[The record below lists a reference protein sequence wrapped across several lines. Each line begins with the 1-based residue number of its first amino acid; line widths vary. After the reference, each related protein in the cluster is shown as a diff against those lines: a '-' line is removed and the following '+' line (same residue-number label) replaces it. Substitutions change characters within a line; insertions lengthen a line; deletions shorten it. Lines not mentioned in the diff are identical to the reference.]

1 MWKILAK
8 IKRSTTVLETSNYEK
23 EIWNLLADRKLFS
36 SQFGYDVEEIDSG
49 FIAKLNG
56 EEVATYRICNDER
69 RSPRK

>member
-1 MWKILAK
+1 MCKMLLKSKDATK
-8 IKRSTTVLETSNYEK
+8 VLETSNYEK
-23 EIWNLLADRKLFS
+23 EIWNLLEDRKLFS